1 MRALRL
7 SLAGTL
13 ILALLGGLSG
23 AVVAQDD
30 EGSGTF
36 TIESTEDLGEFDFD
50 ASGNAIITMS
60 KEASDPRMSG
70 TWTEVWGC
78 QQGSGI
84 ETCVASVLVENEGG
98 TWLGR
103 ANGFGSPSGV
113 YDMTVFDGQGGYEGL
128 TALRVVI
135 TTPTGEVEEGVI
147 LDFEMPEQPEL
158 PAE

>member
-1 MRALRL
+1 M
-7 SLAGTL
+7 
-13 ILALLGGLSG
+13 ALLGGLSG